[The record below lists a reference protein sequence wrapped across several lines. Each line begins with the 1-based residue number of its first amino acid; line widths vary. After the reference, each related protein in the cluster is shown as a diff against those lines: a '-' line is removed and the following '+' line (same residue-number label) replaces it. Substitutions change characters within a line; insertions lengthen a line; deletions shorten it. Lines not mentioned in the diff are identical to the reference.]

1 VLAFRREELKR
12 FELRLARQPP
22 PRFVLEVDERAGAA
36 AKRRRE
42 AWCGARGG
50 LRK

>member
-1 VLAFRREELKR
+1 
-12 FELRLARQPP
+12 LRLARQPP